1 MDNYYN
7 YSKLKKLD
15 LSPILSL
22 ESVSV
27 SIKAKGLLISN
38 PTNTNRSVIATMK
51 TPDGASTVSVTLY
64 APAFSNNIINQRITT
79 LDGSAASI
87 SLNIFELY

>member
-27 SIKAKGLLISN
+27 SVKAKGLLISN
-38 PTNTNRSVIATMK
+38 PTNTPRSIIATVK
-51 TPDGASTVSVTLY
+51 TPDGASTVLVTIY
-64 APAFSNNIINQRITT
+64 APAFSNNIINQRITA

-87 SLNIFELY
+87 SLNVFELY